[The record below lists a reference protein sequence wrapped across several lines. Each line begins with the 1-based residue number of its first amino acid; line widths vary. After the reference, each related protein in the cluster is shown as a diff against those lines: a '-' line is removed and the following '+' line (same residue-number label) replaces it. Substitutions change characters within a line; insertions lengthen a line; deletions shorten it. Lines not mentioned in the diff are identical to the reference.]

1 MVDVVEEY
9 LIEQKADDTFICFG
23 DELLVDSSASVERC
37 VVCYR
42 CPLSPRY
49 VSVHCRK
56 HIVCVECGDRLK
68 TCPLCRRRVQA
79 LYRHL
84 EARRINNNVKL
95 RCPFHVLGCMVEC
108 DVETWKTH
116 IRECPFEGE
125 AWLSHLRQRWAKGEK
140 GTFSFF
146 LGFLQKGYRRL
157 KLRTFGT
164 LGPSEGIRQN
174 DDFTTNSTEL

>member
-1 MVDVVEEY
+1 MVDVIEEY

-84 EARRINNNVKL
+84 EARRYVQDTSV
-95 RCPFHVLGCMVEC
+95 P
-108 DVETWKTH
+108 
-116 IRECPFEGE
+116 
-125 AWLSHLRQRWAKGEK
+125 
-140 GTFSFF
+140 
-146 LGFLQKGYRRL
+146 
-157 KLRTFGT
+157 
-164 LGPSEGIRQN
+164 
-174 DDFTTNSTEL
+174 